1 MSSVVTILA
10 SRAGL
15 RYVTP
20 VTRVPSFT
28 RRVRAASPPSSVY
41 PSSMGCV
48 GPPSGGS
55 CQKWSMTQT
64 ESKPACSPATARSAT
79 FSNISRS
86 GTPANVKFGIWRP
99 NLVICSVLSRD
110 RAVAEGSGA
119 RGGSDGGVG
128 RGLGGELGALGQL
141 GHLRDAAGMVGG
153 VGGDR
158 AGVGCPVVVA
168 GPDQL
173 L

>member
-41 PSSMGCV
+41 ASSIGCV

-79 FSNISRS
+79 CSNISRS
-86 GTPANVKFGIWRP
+86 GTSANVKFGIWRP
-99 NLVICSVLSRD
+99 NLVIAASFRGIVPVPRGQVPAAALMAASA
-110 RAVAEGSGA
+110 AVFVASLA
-119 RGGSDGGVG
+119 P
-128 RGLGGELGALGQL
+128 LATLAIF
-141 GHLRDAAGMVGG
+141 GM
-153 VGGDR
+153 R
-158 AGVGCPVVVA
+158 PGCLA
-168 GPDQL
+168 K
-173 L
+173 